1 MSSRSSKK
9 PDGQD
14 IERQRIENFM
24 DDEDLA
30 DAAEAQ
36 TLQTKDAYTGFGST
50 AHDERRKGLLMDLVP
65 TRGETMGVKL
75 LRKMGWK
82 DGQGIGARI
91 RRHARLD
98 DNDKTSNTVHE
109 THLFAPSDCP
119 MISFVK
125 KNDSVGLGFTT
136 IERLHDMTKV
146 NQDRAASDE
155 ENSAFHSAGKPE
167 RNKGAISVR
176 PTRSGFGT
184 GVLNDNGS
192 DEDDPY
198 EVGPRISYNRMIGDD
213 KRRANAKTERTVSVR
228 TSNPSLKT
236 KPVYI
241 SKKANVMRPEFRRC
255 HDGRLALD
263 GFVLS
268 EAMNDASLNDSESMY
283 PRPEIPKGWQSAKT
297 RATSTR
303 TRPQY
308 QSSADAAKQSKL
320 DPKSRGA
327 ILGESVLPGKSVFDY
342 LSTTARDRIA
352 SATGRADLPAAGG
365 EAPMTSSTDGE
376 THATSARAPRS
387 SIPDLDKEIALAALG
402 RGTGGWMPYADDDK
416 KRARYRTFLEFRA
429 GISTK
434 DVQRP
439 AGLDREQ
446 WLHELQE
453 FAHAAQV
460 FKPLTGM
467 MASRF
472 TTSSTHPISATTNP
486 EQTLP
491 LLSTPSFATAP
502 SDPAEA
508 AAKMGMFGPLTRSSL
523 PFYPTRLLCKRF
535 NVRPPDNVQPDSE
548 SAVPTTGDTG
558 SRARPRCGPADLVS
572 KSVLQEMLR
581 ESAVGQSFGA
591 NRESTVQDVAQRPPE
606 PAAEDNLIDP
616 TRNEALDGEKAGE
629 AVFKAIFGDDSD

>member
-1 MSSRSSKK
+1 
-9 PDGQD
+9 
-14 IERQRIENFM
+14 
-24 DDEDLA
+24 
-30 DAAEAQ
+30 
-36 TLQTKDAYTGFGST
+36 
-50 AHDERRKGLLMDLVP
+50 
-65 TRGETMGVKL
+65 
-75 LRKMGWK
+75 
-82 DGQGIGARI
+82 
-91 RRHARLD
+91 
-98 DNDKTSNTVHE
+98 
-109 THLFAPSDCP
+109 
-119 MISFVK
+119 
-125 KNDSVGLGFTT
+125 
-136 IERLHDMTKV
+136 
-146 NQDRAASDE
+146 
-155 ENSAFHSAGKPE
+155 
-167 RNKGAISVR
+167 
-176 PTRSGFGT
+176 
-184 GVLNDNGS
+184 
-192 DEDDPY
+192 
-198 EVGPRISYNRMIGDD
+198 
-213 KRRANAKTERTVSVR
+213 
-228 TSNPSLKT
+228 
-236 KPVYI
+236 
-241 SKKANVMRPEFRRC
+241 
-255 HDGRLALD
+255 
-263 GFVLS
+263 
-268 EAMNDASLNDSESMY
+268 
-283 PRPEIPKGWQSAKT
+283 
-297 RATSTR
+297 
-303 TRPQY
+303 
-308 QSSADAAKQSKL
+308 
-320 DPKSRGA
+320 
-327 ILGESVLPGKSVFDY
+327 
-342 LSTTARDRIA
+342 
-352 SATGRADLPAAGG
+352 
-365 EAPMTSSTDGE
+365 
-376 THATSARAPRS
+376 
-387 SIPDLDKEIALAALG
+387 
-402 RGTGGWMPYADDDK
+402 MPYADDDK

-472 TTSSTHPISATTNP
+472 TTSSTHPISATTQNP

-508 AAKMGMFGPLTRSSL
+508 AAKMNMFGPLTRSSL